1 MVEHAV
7 HEPVVEAA
15 ADGFTVQQWLE
26 FDGAGD
32 LRVELIDGALV
43 VNPAPVPRHNRVA
56 QRLLRLLD
64 DATAASGLT
73 ADLTASGVISPGM
86 QPEQGPI
93 PDILVVRA
101 DLDIDD
107 LTVVQAADVTLVVEV
122 LSPSS
127 RHVDRVRKF
136 ELYAR
141 MGIPNYWIVDPGD
154 PVTVTTHILGGGVY
168 RQAKSASGDEPL
180 VVSEPCEVT
189 LTPSALARNRDS

>member
-7 HEPVVEAA
+7 HEPVVEAG

>member
-141 MGIPNYWIVDPGD
+141 MGIANYWIVDPGD